1 MNWLKQKHSCD
12 YFFWRFC
19 LISSGYKYFT
29 KTSRKSLQFA
39 RGKDYDISE
48 EFDELSKQIE
58 KKAVARVATGWTT
71 TIRRIFSSAFFR
83 PFSCVGI
90 LFLIQQWGE
99 FSNLM
104 IHMIEIF
111 RDSNL
116 TVVEPTLAPVIV
128 GSVQVK

>member
-1 MNWLKQKHSCD
+1 MLLS
-12 YFFWRFC
+12 R
-19 LISSGYKYFT
+19 LKYFIHT
-29 KTSRKSLQFA
+29 FRKSLQFA

-58 KKAVARVATGWTT
+58 TKAVARLATGWTT

-111 RDSNL
+111 KDSNL